1 MPTHRSASRARAS
14 ARNEILA
21 MLKDDHKR
29 VKKAFRDFEK
39 LDPDTAQDKCR
50 QLVEQTCGELEVHAT
65 LEEELFYPAV
75 RECLKEEDLIDEAEV
90 EHMTAKTLIA
100 QMQQMTPDDPKY
112 TASFTVLGE
121 YVKHHIKEEENELF
135 PQLSRARLDW
145 DKLCDR
151 IHERRD
157 QLMEEHLPQ
166 AADTTKKAP
175 EKRAN
180 ASA

>member
-1 MPTHRSASRARAS
+1 MPTNRATSRARAS
-14 ARNEILA
+14 ARNEILT

-29 VKKAFRDFEK
+29 AKRAFRDFEK
-39 LDPDTAQDKCR
+39 LDPDSDQDKCR
-50 QLVEQTCGELEVHAT
+50 ELVAQTCGELEVHAT

-75 RECLKEEDLIDEAEV
+75 RECIKEEDLIDEAEV

-100 QMQQMTPDDPKY
+100 QLKDMTPDDPKY
-112 TASFTVLGE
+112 AASFTVLGE
-121 YVKHHIKEEENELF
+121 YVKHHIKEEENEVF

-145 DKLCDR
+145 DKLCDL

-157 QLMEEHLPQ
+157 QLMEEYLPQ
-166 AADTTKKAP
+166 TAGTANKEAG
-175 EKRAN
+175 KRAS